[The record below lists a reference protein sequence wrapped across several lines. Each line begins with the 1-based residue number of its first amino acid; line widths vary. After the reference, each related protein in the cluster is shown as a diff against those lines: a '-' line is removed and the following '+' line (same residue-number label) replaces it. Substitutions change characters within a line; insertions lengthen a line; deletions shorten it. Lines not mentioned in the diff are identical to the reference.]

1 VEIILVDT
9 RKLGAVIARN
19 TPAGTNATATGA
31 TTLDGRFYNPETTGW
46 EAPFDAAKHVFK
58 PKPMTDPTF
67 ANVQVMDIGNV
78 LLEHDDAVAFIVV
91 LPPGGGPP
99 IVIDCWALP
108 PMQPAPVI
116 GGLGRG

>member
-31 TTLDGRFYNPETTGW
+31 TTLDGRFYNPDTTGW

-67 ANVQVMDIGNV
+67 ANVQIVDIGNV